1 MFFYRIWT
9 LVSSR
14 KKDLLTLFTAL
25 FNRDTPRAI
34 RTMIIAAFLYLI
46 SPVDFLPDVIPGL
59 GLIDDAVLVP
69 GLLYAAMQF
78 LPPQVRAVSEKRA
91 DYLAP
96 KLPYILGFAGILLI
110 AWTLFV
116 LTAIYN
122 FIFN

>member
-1 MFFYRIWT
+1 MFFYRIWSFI
-9 LVSSR
+9 SSR

-25 FNRDTPRAI
+25 FNRDTPRVI
-34 RTMIIAAFLYLI
+34 KTMIIAAFLYLI

-59 GLIDDAVLVP
+59 GLVDDAVLVP

-78 LPPQVRAVSEKRA
+78 LPPQVRAMSEKRA
-91 DYLAP
+91 DYLLP
-96 KLPYILGFAGILLI
+96 KLPYILAAAGILLI